1 MRCIRRAALTAL
13 IAIGLAASAAAQGNV
28 TQADIQRLQDN
39 VYQAGTDVS
48 QARTR
53 DAARANQLQA
63 ELDELRDEVIYLK
76 VKLRKD
82 GSLGRS
88 EYADVRDRVENLRT
102 RARGDATNAYTPPP
116 STPSPA
122 PTPPAPRST
131 TSTAAATPAA
141 GTAQIPVGTEL
152 DVRVS
157 TRLNSGTAAVED
169 RFEATTLVDFNS
181 GGRTL
186 VPAGSVMRGVVT
198 SVEPATR
205 TNRTARLTLS
215 FDQITVNG
223 RAYPMR
229 GTVTQAIEGEG
240 IKGETARIGTGAGV
254 GAIIGGILG
263 GFKGA
268 LAGIL
273 IGAGGTLAATEGK
286 EVDVPAGSVLRV
298 RIDQPVQISTA
309 R

>member
-1 MRCIRRAALTAL
+1 MLCIRRAALTAL

-39 VYQAGTDVS
+39 VYQAGTDVT
-48 QARTR
+48 QARSR

-63 ELDELRDEVIYLK
+63 ELDDLRDEVIYLK
-76 VKLRKD
+76 VKLRKE
-82 GSLGRS
+82 GSLARS
-88 EYADVRDRVENLRT
+88 EYADVRDRVESLRT
-102 RARGDATNAYTPPP
+102 RARGDATNASTPPP
-116 STPSPA
+116 APA
-122 PTPPAPRST
+122 PQATRST
-131 TSTAAATPAA
+131 TNTPAAAPAA
-141 GTAQIPVGTEL
+141 GTGQIPVGTEL
-152 DVRVS
+152 DVRVG

-198 SVEPATR
+198 SVDPATR
-205 TNRTARLTLS
+205 TNRTARMTLS
-215 FDQITVNG
+215 FDQLTVNG

-240 IKGETARIGTGAGV
+240 IKGETARVGTGAGV

-286 EVDVPAGSVLRV
+286 EVDLPAGSVLRV
-298 RIDQPVQISTA
+298 RVDQPVQINTA
-309 R
+309 K